1 MTMAADAAALTMYT
15 TAWCG
20 YCTRLKRLLDREGIG
35 YVEVNIEQDPAA
47 AQYVTGVNGGSRTVP
62 TVQFPDG
69 EALTNPSVQEVKQRL
84 AEAG

>member
-1 MTMAADAAALTMYT
+1 MTMAADATVLTMYT

-20 YCTRLKRLLDREGIG
+20 YCMRLKRLLDREGIG

-47 AQYVTGVNGGSRTVP
+47 AEYVTGVNGGNRTVP

-69 EALTNPSVQEVKQRL
+69 EALTNPSVQQVKQRL
-84 AEAG
+84 AEVG